1 MKKNLLV
8 AAVVLLAA
16 GCAKVTTVD
25 TAEPQ
30 EIKLEGYTYAVTK
43 APIANGATLSGTYDM
58 LVHAIHVNDNGE
70 SSEYFTNN
78 GVTFKEQSGS
88 TKKWAGTTPQYWPSE
103 GTLTFNAISPVT
115 ISPDKTILE
124 KTSTSFFTYA
134 DGAVSEIKATL
145 KDNSTNQADVLVA
158 KTVAGQNKTDNALGV
173 NMTFYHALA
182 QIVVTAKTGDDAP
195 TTKINSIKLNNTA
208 QAGTLS
214 ATNLSNEN
222 GPAFKWTAS
231 GYTVTGIDFNG
242 GFING
247 SNLTTT
253 ESDESIGIL
262 VLPVDE
268 KDATTKYSITVN
280 YNLGSNTGLE
290 STLELLSADTG
301 KISKWEAGKKY
312 VYNLTITATQ
322 ILIVPSVDNW
332 DDPATED
339 DVTVGE

>member
-43 APIANGATLSGTYDM
+43 LPIANGATLSGTGYDM
-58 LVHAIHVNDNGE
+58 VVHAIHVNDNGE

-88 TKKWAGTTPQYWPSE
+88 TNKWAGTTPQYWPSE

-115 ISPDKTILE
+115 INPDKTIL
-124 KTSTSFFTYA
+124 TSPSFTYDA
-134 DGAVSEIKATL
+134 DAVSTIGATL
-145 KDNSTNQADVLVA
+145 NDNSTNQADVLVA
-158 KTVAGQNKTDNALGV
+158 KTVTGQNKTDNAIGV

-182 QIVVTAKTGDDAP
+182 QIVVTAKTGDNAP

-214 ATNLSNEN
+214 ATKLSNEN
-222 GPAFKWTAS
+222 GPEFEWTAS
-231 GYTVTGIDFNG
+231 GYTVTGIDFTG

-253 ESDESIGIL
+253 ESAESTGIL
-262 VLPVDE
+262 VLPVAE
-268 KDATTKYSITVN
+268 KDGATKYSITVN

-290 STLELLSADTG
+290 STLELLSTDTG

-312 VYNLTITATQ
+312 VYNLTITATE
-322 ILIVPSVDNW
+322 ILIAPSVDNW
-332 DDPATED
+332 DYPATED
-339 DVTVGE
+339 NVTVGE

>member
-43 APIANGATLSGTYDM
+43 APIANGATLSGTGYDM
-58 LVHAIHVNDNGE
+58 VVHAIHVNDNGE
-70 SSEYFTNN
+70 NSEYFTNN
-78 GVTFKEQSGS
+78 GVIFKEQSGS
-88 TKKWAGTTPQYWPSE
+88 TNKWAGTTPQYWPSE

-115 ISPDKTILE
+115 ISPGKTIL
-124 KTSTSFFTYA
+124 TSPSFTYDA
-134 DGAVSEIKATL
+134 GAVSTIGATL
-145 KDNSTNQADVLVA
+145 NDNSTNQADVLVA
-158 KTVAGQNKTDNALGV
+158 KTVTSQKKTDNAV

-182 QIVVTAKTGDDAP
+182 QIVVTAKTQNETP
-195 TTKINSIKLNNTA
+195 TAKINSIKLNNTA
-208 QAGTLS
+208 QAGSLS
-214 ATNLSNEN
+214 ATNLSNTDGPTFAWTVSSYDEN
-222 GPAFKWTAS
+222 GINFYGS
-231 GYTVTGIDFNG
+231 
-242 GFING
+242 FING
-247 SNLTTT
+247 PNLSTT
-253 ESDESIGIL
+253 ESAESTGIL

-268 KDATTKYSITVN
+268 KDGATKYSITVN
-280 YNLGSNTGLE
+280 YDLGSNTGLE
-290 STLELLSADTG
+290 STLDLLSADTG

-322 ILIVPSVDNW
+322 ILIAPSVDNW
-332 DDPATED
+332 DVPATED

>member
-8 AAVVLLAA
+8 AAAVLLAA

-43 APIANGATLSGTYDM
+43 VPIANDAATLSGTGYDM
-58 LVHAIHVNDNGE
+58 LVHAIHFNGE

-88 TKKWAGTTPQYWPSE
+88 TNKWAGTTPQYWPSE

-115 ISPDKTILE
+115 ISPGKTIL
-124 KTSTSFFTYA
+124 TSPSFTYDA
-134 DGAVSEIKATL
+134 GSGAVSTIGATL
-145 KDNSTNQADVLVA
+145 NDNSTNQADVLVA
-158 KTVAGQNKTDNALGV
+158 KTVTNQKKTDNAV

-182 QIVVTAKTGDDAP
+182 QIVVTAKTQNETP
-195 TTKINSIKLNNTA
+195 TAKINSIKLNNTA
-208 QAGTLS
+208 QAGSLS

-222 GPAFKWTAS
+222 GPAFKWTVS
-231 GYTVTGIDFNG
+231 SYDENGIKFYG
-242 GFING
+242 SFING
-247 SNLTTT
+247 PNLSTTKSA
-253 ESDESIGIL
+253 ESTGIL

-268 KDATTKYSITVN
+268 KDDAKYSITVN
-280 YNLGSNTGLE
+280 YDLGSNTGLE

-312 VYNLTITATQ
+312 VYNLTITATE
-322 ILIVPSVDNW
+322 ILIAPSVDNW
-332 DDPATED
+332 DVPATED

>member
-43 APIANGATLSGTYDM
+43 APIANGATLSGTGYDM
-58 LVHAIHVNDNGE
+58 VVHAIHVNDNGE
-70 SSEYFTNN
+70 NSEYFTNN

-88 TKKWAGTTPQYWPSE
+88 TNKWAGTTPQYWPSE

-115 ISPDKTILE
+115 ISPGKTIL
-124 KTSTSFFTYA
+124 TSPSFTYDA
-134 DGAVSEIKATL
+134 DAVSTIGATL
-145 KDNSTNQADVLVA
+145 NDNSTNQADVLVA
-158 KTVAGQNKTDNALGV
+158 KTVTSQKKTDNAV

-182 QIVVTAKTGDDAP
+182 QIVVTAKTGDNAP

-322 ILIVPSVDNW
+322 ILIVPSVDIW
-332 DDPATED
+332 DNSATEGNE
-339 DVTVGE
+339 TVG

>member
-8 AAVVLLAA
+8 AAAVLLAA

-43 APIANGATLSGTYDM
+43 APIANDATLSGTGYDM
-58 LVHAIHVNDNGE
+58 LVHAIHVNGNE
-70 SSEYFTNN
+70 SSEYFTKS
-78 GVTFKEQSGS
+78 GVTFKESGS
-88 TKKWAGTTPQYWPSE
+88 TNKWAGTTPQYWPSE

-115 ISPDKTILE
+115 INPGKTIL
-124 KTSTSFFTYA
+124 TSTSFTYA
-134 DGAVSEIKATL
+134 NGAVSEIKATL
-145 KDNSTNQADVLVA
+145 NDNSTNQADVLVA
-158 KTVAGQNKTDNALGV
+158 KTVIDQDKTNNADGV
-173 NMTFYHALA
+173 EMTFYHALA
-182 QIVVTAKTGDDAP
+182 QIVVTAKTQNETP
-195 TTKINSIKLNNTA
+195 TAKIKSIKLNNTA

-231 GYTVTGIDFNG
+231 SYTVTGIDFNG

-280 YNLGSNTGLE
+280 YDLGSNKGLE
-290 STLELLSADTG
+290 STLELLSTDTG

-312 VYNLTITATQ
+312 VYNLTITATE
-322 ILIVPSVDNW
+322 ILIAPSVDNW
-332 DDPATED
+332 DDPATGD
-339 DVTVGE
+339 DNVTVGE